1 MSSCSMACRYALNR
15 RVGLQRQD
23 VAQILF
29 YSEFHHITGMAF
41 FIFSPFSLS
50 SILIRM
56 RLLPQKR
63 VRLYHHNLTLKL
75 VIPLGFEPKTHAL
88 EGRCSNPTEL
98 RNQTECKSNNFHR
111 NFQIFGSFL
120 LLNFFFQSQTS
131 ILQQLSLETGR
142 KSSPRY
148 SNSKLAPRADGNWLR
163 KSTS

>member
-1 MSSCSMACRYALNR
+1 MR
-15 RVGLQRQD
+15 
-23 VAQILF
+23 
-29 YSEFHHITGMAF
+29 H
-41 FIFSPFSLS
+41 IFSVLTVLHTDKNAFAAT
-50 SILIRM
+50 
-56 RLLPQKR
+56 KR

-98 RNQTECKSNNFHR
+98 RNRTECKSNNFHR